1 MNGSLSRA
9 LDYEYN
15 VLQSNKQKIEDFI
28 AKYDDQIAIAKLINP
43 ESTHEDHMKIFVAD
57 HDKIKVKL
65 EWLAAFLNYPEELVV
80 PDFVTEV
87 C

>member
-1 MNGSLSRA
+1 MNRGLSRA

-15 VLQSNKQKIEDFI
+15 VLQSNKQKIKEFI
-28 AKYDDQIAIAKLINP
+28 AKYDDQIAVAILISP
-43 ESTHEDHMKIFVAD
+43 ESPHEDHMKIFIAD